1 MPDGLNKVMLLGN
14 LGADAEVRVTQG
26 GETMLT
32 MRIATTDTWYDASNT
47 KQERTEWH
55 RVTVFGARA
64 QPLVKAHLTK
74 GDRVFVEGRLETRSY
89 DKGGE
94 KRYSTEV
101 IAQSVILLGGRDRE
115 RGREKRGKRDVDDE
129 RRELPFSR
137 RLDLQREEV
146 SDDEREDDER
156 ELPF

>member
-64 QPLVKAHLTK
+64 QPLVKARLTK
-74 GDRVFVEGRLETRSY
+74 GDRVFVEGRLETRTY

-101 IAQSVILLGGRDRE
+101 IAQSVILLGGRDRG
-115 RGREKRGKRDVDDE
+115 RGRDQEHGKRDEADE
-129 RRELPFSR
+129 RREREGNER
-137 RLDLQREEV
+137 RELA
-146 SDDEREDDER
+146 DDDDR